1 MRKYIPT
8 LLELQAFEAT
18 VRHLNVT
25 RAAQELNT
33 TQSSISHHIAKLENL
48 VGVQLFERIK
58 RRLVLTDA
66 GILYAEQITPILVQL
81 ERMTAELSTHGGKG
95 GALNLACPTTF
106 GVNWLIPRMPKF
118 VEFAPHV
125 TLILKPHP
133 HLKEHDVWLPEVDA
147 AIRYGEGAWP
157 HAVST
162 YIMGNDMVVICSPKW
177 MVGKDRLSKPEQLI
191 HRPLVQHINTPYI
204 WDAWFEAQ
212 GVKHPLS
219 NVGPRFDPFS
229 MIIRAAAAGIGAGL
243 VPHCIAQ
250 SELLAG
256 NIVVPFNINFQSPKG
271 YFLVCPEGRRN
282 SPVIRTFKEWVVNEG
297 GLTS

>member
-18 VRHLNVT
+18 ARYLNVT
-25 RAAQELNT
+25 RAAQELHT
-33 TQSSISHHIAKLENL
+33 TQSSVSHHIGKLESL

-66 GILYAEQITPILVQL
+66 GILYADQIAPILMQL

-118 VEFAPHV
+118 AEFAPHV

-133 HLKEHDVWLPEVDA
+133 HLKEHDMWLPEVDA
-147 AIRYGEGAWP
+147 AIRYGDGSWP
-157 HAVST
+157 HATST
-162 YIMGNDMVVICSPKW
+162 YIMGHDMVVICSPKW
-177 MVGKDRLSKPEQLI
+177 LTGKDRLSKPEQLI
-191 HRPLVQHINTPYI
+191 NRPLVQHIHTPYM
-204 WDAWFEAQ
+204 WDMWFASM
-212 GVKHPLS
+212 GLDHPQS

-229 MIIRAAAAGIGAGL
+229 MIIRAASAGIGAGL
-243 VPHCIAQ
+243 VPRCIAQ
-250 SELLAG
+250 SELAAG
-256 NIVVPFNINFQSPKG
+256 NIVVPFDALFQSPKG

-282 SPVIRTFKEWVVNEG
+282 SPLVHTFTEWVVMEA
-297 GLTS
+297 SRMS

>member
-18 VRHLNVT
+18 ARHLNVT
-25 RAAQELNT
+25 RAAQELHT
-33 TQSSISHHIAKLENL
+33 TQSSISHHIAKLEAL

-95 GALNLACPTTF
+95 GTLNLACPTTF

-118 VEFAPHV
+118 AEIAPHIS
-125 TLILKPHP
+125 LILKPHP
-133 HLKEHDVWLPEVDA
+133 HLKEHDTWLPEVDA
-147 AIRYGEGAWP
+147 AIRYGDGTWP
-157 HAVST
+157 NATSA
-162 YIMGNDMVVICSPKW
+162 YIMGKEMVMICSPKW
-177 MVGKDRLSKPEQLI
+177 MVGKDRLRKPEQLLT
-191 HRPLVQHINTPYI
+191 RPLVQHIHTPYI
-204 WDAWFEAQ
+204 WETWFAAL
-212 GVKHPLS
+212 GLVHPQS

-243 VPHCIAQ
+243 VPRSIVQ
-250 SELLAG
+250 SELMAG
-256 NIVVPFNINFQSPKG
+256 NIVMPFNIEFESHKG

-282 SPVIRTFKEWVVNEG
+282 SPVVRTFAQWVLKEGSRV
-297 GLTS
+297 S